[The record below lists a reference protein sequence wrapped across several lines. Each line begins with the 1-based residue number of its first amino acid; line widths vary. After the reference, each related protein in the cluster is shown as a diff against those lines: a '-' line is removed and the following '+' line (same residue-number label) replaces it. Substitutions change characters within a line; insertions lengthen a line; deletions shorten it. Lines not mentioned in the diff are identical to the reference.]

1 MSVTAD
7 NILPHRHRITVG
19 EYYRMAELGLLAPD
33 ARVELIAGEIID
45 MAPTGSQHGGTTN
58 FLDYALKHAAGDRAL
73 VRVQLPIRLN
83 EHNEPEPDLAV
94 VKQRADFY
102 KEGHPTAADALL
114 IVEVSDTTLRYDREV
129 KVPLYAA
136 HGISEVWIVDLKA
149 RLLHMF
155 HSLTEE
161 GYESNSSTDTP
172 GVIALAA
179 LPGVRVDL
187 TGLFKR

>member
-1 MSVTAD
+1 MSATAD
-7 NILPHRHRITVG
+7 DILPHRHRITVG

-33 ARVELIAGEIID
+33 ARVELIAGEVID

-58 FLDYALKHAAGDRAL
+58 YLDYALKQATGGRAL
-73 VRVQLPIRLN
+73 VRVQLPIRLD

-114 IVEVSDTTLRYDREV
+114 IVEVGDTTLRYDREV

-136 HGISEVWIVDLKA
+136 RGISEVWIVDL
-149 RLLHMF
+149 
-155 HSLTEE
+155 
-161 GYESNSSTDTP
+161 
-172 GVIALAA
+172 
-179 LPGVRVDL
+179 
-187 TGLFKR
+187 